1 MEGFTDIWQY
11 MPHGMCLL
19 WQPWLVVLW
28 AGSDL
33 LIFTAYMAIPLALL
47 TVLKKRKEVPHAGLL
62 ALFAGFILLCG
73 LTHLLSI
80 VTLWY
85 PIYPY
90 VGMVKLATGLV
101 SALTAIVLFRL
112 VPTLIAFPSPRELE
126 IVNRNLRE
134 EAAAHD
140 ASLVKLREARD
151 GLEEKVAE
159 RTRELE
165 EANAM
170 LAVFTREA
178 IHRSGNLL
186 TVVNSL
192 ASQSARG
199 AENVEQYLATF
210 QGRLRALADG
220 TASVMRGDNSTSG
233 SLAEI
238 IEARLAP
245 LTDKAENLVEL
256 TGPKIGVSSEAA
268 QQISLAVHELATN
281 ALKYNAPEPGEKP
294 PIRIEW
300 FIESSDGEEMFE
312 MTWRETLQTDE
323 AREFA
328 KEERSGF
335 GSKLLTRVIPMVL
348 RGESE
353 RRFDADAFVY
363 RLRAP
368 LNAIAAPNKSDR
380 RAAMAA
386 EIVDKNFGL
395 E

>member
-1 MEGFTDIWQY
+1 MESFTDIWQY

-33 LIFTAYMAIPLALL
+33 LIFLSYMAIPLALL
-47 TVLKKRKEVPHAGLL
+47 IVLKKRKEVPHSGLL
-62 ALFAGFILLCG
+62 ALFAAFILLCG
-73 LTHLLSI
+73 LTHFFSI

-90 VGMVKLATGLV
+90 VGFVKLATGIV
-101 SALTAIVLFRL
+101 SALTAVVLFRL

-126 IVNRNLRE
+126 LANRNLRE

-170 LAVFTREA
+170 LAVVTREA

-186 TVVNSL
+186 SVVNSL
-192 ASQSARG
+192 ASQTARG
-199 AENVEQYLATF
+199 ADSVEDYIASF
-210 QGRLRALADG
+210 QGRLAALAEG
-220 TASVMRGDNSTSG
+220 TASVLRGQNATSG
-233 SLAEI
+233 SLGEI
-238 IEARLAP
+238 LQARLAP
-245 LTDKAENLVEL
+245 LGRSVGEGATLE
-256 TGPKIGVSSEAA
+256 GPDIRITSEAA
-268 QQISLAVHELATN
+268 QQISLVAHELATN
-281 ALKYNAPEPGEKP
+281 ALKYNSHGQTPP

-300 FIESSDGEEMFE
+300 GLEGKGDEQSFVL
-312 MTWRETLQTDE
+312 TWSEVLGDDQAE
-323 AREFA
+323 NFA
-328 KEERSGF
+328 AQKRVGF
-335 GSKLLTRVIPMVL
+335 GSKLLTRVIPIVL
-348 RGESE
+348 NGEAE
-353 RRFDADAFVY
+353 RTFVDGRFTY

-368 LNAIAAPNKSDR
+368 ASSVVAPKRGDK
-380 RAAMAA
+380 RAALAA
-386 EIVDKNFGL
+386 RIVDENFGAD
-395 E
+395 

>member
-1 MEGFTDIWQY
+1 MESFTDIWQY

-33 LIFTAYMAIPLALL
+33 LIFLSYMAIPLALL
-47 TVLKKRKEVPHAGLL
+47 TVLKKRKEVPHSGLL
-62 ALFAGFILLCG
+62 ALFAAFILLCG
-73 LTHLLSI
+73 LTHFFSI

-90 VGMVKLATGLV
+90 VGFVKLATGIV

-126 IVNRNLRE
+126 LANKNLRE

-170 LAVFTREA
+170 LAVVTREA

-186 TVVNSL
+186 SVVNSL
-192 ASQSARG
+192 ASQTARG
-199 AENVEQYLATF
+199 ADSVEDYVASF
-210 QGRLRALADG
+210 QGRLTALAEG
-220 TASVMRGDNSTSG
+220 TASVLRGQNATSG
-233 SLAEI
+233 SLGEI
-238 IEARLAP
+238 LQARLAP
-245 LTDKAENLVEL
+245 LGRSAEEGATLE
-256 TGPKIGVSSEAA
+256 GPEIRITSEAA
-268 QQISLAVHELATN
+268 QQISLAAHELATN
-281 ALKYNAPEPGEKP
+281 ALKYNSRGQTPP

-300 FIESSDGEEMFE
+300 GLEGKGDEQSFVLTWSEE
-312 MTWRETLQTDE
+312 LGDE
-323 AREFA
+323 QAENFA
-328 KEERSGF
+328 AQERQGF

-348 RGESE
+348 KGEAE
-353 RRFDADAFVY
+353 RTFADGRFTY

-368 LNAIAAPNKSDR
+368 ASTVVAPKRGDK
-380 RAAMAA
+380 RAALAA
-386 EIVDKNFGL
+386 RIVDENFGAS
-395 E
+395 